1 MLDTYNTRVNT
12 DESAHL
18 RKEGHATSENRSPDE
33 LNRNGNAIRGVIRSV
48 LGGVV
53 ENVGEEDTNG
63 DSPLV

>member
-1 MLDTYNTRVNT
+1 VNT

-18 RKEGHATSENRSPDE
+18 RNEGHATSENRSPDE

-48 LGGVV
+48 LGGGV
-53 ENVGEEDTNG
+53 ENVEEEDTNG